1 MRENFKLIVKSVI
14 LLTTIAVLGRRTM
27 AKMKAADAAVLV
39 LEREGISVAFGV
51 PGAAIN
57 PLYSALR
64 KHGGI
69 RHILAR
75 HVEGASHMAD
85 GYTRARAGNIGVCIG
100 TSGPA
105 GTDMITGLYTA
116 AADSVPILCITG
128 QAPRAKLYKEDFQ
141 AVDIETIAKAVTKWA
156 ICVRE
161 PALVPMVF
169 QQAFHVMRSGRP
181 GPVHID
187 LPIDVQMAEIE
198 FDIDAYEPLAVYKPA
213 ASQRQAQRAMQ
224 MLNAAERPLIV
235 AGGGIINADASA
247 LLVEFA
253 ELTGVPVV
261 PTLMGWG
268 TIPDD
273 HDLMA
278 GMVGLQTSHRYGNA
292 TFLESDFVFGI
303 GNRWA
308 NRHTGSVEVY
318 TKGRKFIHVDIE
330 PTQIGRVFGP
340 DLGIV
345 SDAGAA
351 LRVFLKA
358 AREMKAAGT
367 LRDRS
372 EWAAQCLHRKQNMLR
387 KSHFDAVP
395 LKPQRV
401 YQEMNEILDRDT
413 CYVSTIGLS
422 QIAGAQFLHVYQPRN
437 WINCGQAGPLG
448 WTLPAALGVRAADPD
463 RKIVALSGDYDFQ
476 FMIEELAVGAQHKL
490 PYLHVVVNN
499 SYLGLIR
506 QAQRGFQMDFEVSLA
521 FDNIN
526 TAPDGDA
533 VRGYGVDHVAVAE
546 GLGCKAIRVKSP
558 NEFKDAFARA
568 HALMAEHQVPV
579 VLEFI
584 LERVTNIAMGTEVDS
599 VNEFEEILCLDPSLS
614 ITKSQDLGRIETKA
628 PASSH
633 DAFADKR

>member
-1 MRENFKLIVKSVI
+1 MKQGG
-14 LLTTIAVLGRRTM
+14 TGM
-27 AKMKAADAAVLV
+27 AKMRAIDAAVRV
-39 LEREGISVAFGV
+39 LEKEGVSTAFGV

-57 PLYSALR
+57 PLYSAMKAR
-64 KHGGI
+64 GSI

-85 GYTRARAGNIGVCIG
+85 GYSRAKAGNIGVCIG

-105 GTDMITGLYTA
+105 GTDMITGLYA
-116 AADSVPILCITG
+116 AQADSIPILCITG

-141 AVDIETIAKAVTKWA
+141 AVDIETIAKPVTKWA
-156 ICVRE
+156 VTVRE

-169 QQAFHVMRSGRP
+169 QQAFHIMRSGRP
-181 GPVHID
+181 GPVLID

-198 FDIDAYEPLAVYKPA
+198 FDEDTYEPLGIYKPA
-213 ASQRQAQRAMQ
+213 ATRRQAEKALA
-224 MLNAAERPLIV
+224 MLNASERPLLI
-235 AGGGIINADASA
+235 AGGGIINADATD
-247 LLVEFA
+247 LLVAFA
-253 ELTGVPVV
+253 ELTGIPVV

-273 HDLMA
+273 HPLMA

-292 TFLESDFVFGI
+292 TFLQSDFVFGI

-308 NRHTGSVEVY
+308 NRQTGSIDVY
-318 TKGRKFIHVDIE
+318 TRGRKFIHVDIE

-340 DLGIV
+340 DFGIV

-351 LRVFLKA
+351 LKLFIEVA
-358 AREMKAAGT
+358 QEMKAKGV
-367 LRDRS
+367 LKDRS
-372 EWAAQCLHRKQNMLR
+372 IWAAQCLHRKDNMLR

-413 CYVSTIGLS
+413 CYVTTIGLS
-422 QIAGAQFLHVYQPRN
+422 QIAGAQFLKVYKPRN

-448 WTLPAALGVRAADPD
+448 WTLPAALGVRAADP
-463 RKIVALSGDYDFQ
+463 KKNIVALSGDYDFQ

-490 PYLHVVVNN
+490 PYLHIVVNN

-506 QAQRGFQMDFEVSLA
+506 QAQRNFQIDFEVSLA
-521 FDNIN
+521 FENIN
-526 TAPDGDA
+526 TTPGSDAPA
-533 VRGYGVDHVAVAE
+533 GYGVDHVAVAE

-558 NEFKDAFARA
+558 NEFKEAFARA
-568 HALMAEHQVPV
+568 HAMMAEYQVPV

-584 LERVTNIAMGTEVDS
+584 LERVTNISMGGEVDS
-599 VNEFEEILCLDPSLS
+599 VNEFEDILCLDPTLS
-614 ITKSQDLGRIETKA
+614 IERGQDMV
-628 PASSH
+628 PA
-633 DAFADKR
+633 AKP